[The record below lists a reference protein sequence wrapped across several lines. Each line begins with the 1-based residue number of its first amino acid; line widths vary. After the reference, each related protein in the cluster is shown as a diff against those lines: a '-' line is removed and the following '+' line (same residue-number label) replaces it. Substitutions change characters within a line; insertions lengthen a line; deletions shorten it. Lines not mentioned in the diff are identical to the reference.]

1 MQGIVWVL
9 QMLGAC
15 GVNETTLDVTS
26 SDSQVDGSAS
36 DVVLGASVVDGSAS
50 DVVLA
55 DSGVDQSAS
64 NVVLGASHISHLATR
79 KFPHCLPVR
88 KKLYSTFLCRLQM
101 FCLTMG

>member
-26 SDSQVDGSAS
+26 SDSQ
-36 DVVLGASVVDGSAS
+36 VDGSAS